1 MIEMQNLQFRFGE
14 KTQNSRRVQP
24 NRNIESQSDNF
35 ILD

>member
-14 KTQNSRRVQP
+14 KTQNSSRFQP
-24 NRNIESQSDNF
+24 NRNIEGQSDNF